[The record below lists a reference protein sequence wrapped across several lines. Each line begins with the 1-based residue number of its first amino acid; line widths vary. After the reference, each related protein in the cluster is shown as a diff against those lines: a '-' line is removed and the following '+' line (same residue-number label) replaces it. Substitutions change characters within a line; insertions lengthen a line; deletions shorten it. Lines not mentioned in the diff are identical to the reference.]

1 MAAAAAAV
9 NCTAADMKLAVFDV
23 ATTTAAAPRRPGC
36 YRRCELITFRWT
48 RAQTL
53 STVGENLGTIDF
65 IPSLLFKRDYYILLF
80 FTQTDTCMNSA
91 LL

>member
-65 IPSLLFKRDYYILLF
+65 IPYSSNATITFCYLSPRLTLV
-80 FTQTDTCMNSA
+80 
-91 LL
+91 